1 MTKVPLSEES
11 FRIFPSISA
20 AAPHLHGLEGFPE
33 PGQWAW
39 FPLQALT
46 IARITPELMNAKIFG
61 SFPEIRLRACPAL
74 LLVFALTAFFEAKA
88 TDPQNTVVATVNVG
102 SLPGYLVCSPDNK
115 FVYVTISGGIA
126 VINTATNELSTNFS
140 LPGTQTF
147 VAISGDG
154 QTLYASDI
162 ANTGNGVQVIS
173 IANQSVTTL
182 LPFEY
187 PTRLA
192 LSPDGTELWVSNST
206 NDSQGGLYIIDTST
220 NQVTGGPIQVSNESP
235 AYIVFTPDGTNVYA
249 TYSTAD
255 TITPYYLVQIDTS
268 TQAVLNAD
276 VAGKTL
282 RSKVLDGPLLLSM
295 NPNGKALYAEDQ
307 SGPYPSVMKAVNLST
322 DKARNL
328 YSPLSNTDQRI
339 TPNGKY
345 LYLLNQGG
353 GPNIPGTIVSI
364 TTTQGLAAGPTATV
378 GVGPISIGIRP
389 DGKRAY
395 VSNQSDGT
403 VTVIN
408 IQP

>member
-1 MTKVPLSEES
+1 MNPKTLGL
-11 FRIFPSISA
+11 FP
-20 AAPHLHGLEGFPE
+20 G
-33 PGQWAW
+33 
-39 FPLQALT
+39 
-46 IARITPELMNAKIFG
+46 
-61 SFPEIRLRACPAL
+61 IRLRACPAL
-74 LLVFALTAFFEAKA
+74 LLVFALTASFEAKA
-88 TDPQNTVVATVNVG
+88 TDPKNTVVTTVNVG
-102 SLPGYLVCSPDNK
+102 SLPGYLVCSPDSK
-115 FVYVTISGGIA
+115 FVYVTIYGGIA
-126 VINTATNELSTNFS
+126 AINAATNRLSTNFS

-147 VAISGDG
+147 VAISKDG

-162 ANTGNGVQVIS
+162 TNTGNGVQVIS

-206 NDSQGGLYIIDTST
+206 NDSQGGIYIIDTST
-220 NQVTGGPIQVSNESP
+220 NQVTAGPIQVSNESP
-235 AYIVFTPDGTNVYA
+235 AYMVFTPDGTNVYA

-282 RSKVLDGPLLLSM
+282 RSKGLDGPLLLSM
-295 NPNGKALYAEDQ
+295 NPNGKTLYAEDQ
-307 SGPYPSVMKAVNLST
+307 SGSYPSVMKTVTFST
-322 DKARNL
+322 GKAKHL
-328 YSPLSNTDQRI
+328 YSPLSDTDQGI
-339 TPNGKY
+339 TPNGRY
-345 LYLLNQGG
+345 LYLLNQGS
-353 GPNIPGTIVSI
+353 GPNIPGTVVSI
-364 TTTQGLAAGPTATV
+364 ATSHGEAAGPTATV
-378 GVGPISIGIRP
+378 GVGPTSIGIRP

-395 VSNQSDGT
+395 VSNQTSGT